1 MTPFIAGLVLLA
13 ALLHASWNA
22 MAKSG
27 GTPQYSIASYR
38 LISAICCLPL
48 LFIFP
53 IPLAASW
60 PMLLASM
67 IIHTAY
73 YVTLSMSY
81 RSGDLSQVYPLFRG
95 LAPVLV
101 VLGAA
106 LLAGEFLPLGAMLGI
121 GLVSAGLI
129 SITFAGGTFGKIPA
143 AALGWG
149 LATSVL
155 IAAYTVADG
164 MGVRAAGNPFSY
176 IRPRRLARLH
186 ARQAGQDSRRRARR
200 RDRLR
205 DGDLRHGRSADGDG
219 FVIARNQCN
228 IRCLDRYPVVSRTLR
243 AAAYYRRASGVSRSG
258 ADKNPELS
266 GAASDVIDQR
276 FPPRGAEPS
285 ADTAGAYD
293 KRQRRIR
300 HPGVDKA

>member
-1 MTPFIAGLVLLA
+1 MSPFIIGLVLLA

-27 GTPQYSIASYR
+27 GTPQFSIASYR
-38 LISAICCLPL
+38 LISAVCCLPL
-48 LFIFP
+48 LFLFP
-53 IPLAASW
+53 LPLAASW
-60 PMLLASM
+60 PMLLASA

-106 LLAGEFLPLGAMLGI
+106 LFANEYLPAGAMIGI

-129 SITFAGGTFGKIPA
+129 SITFAGGAVGKIPA
-143 AALGWG
+143 AALRWG

-164 MGVRAAGNPFSY
+164 LGVRAAGNPFSY
-176 IRPRRLARLH
+176 IVWLFVLEPIPIGLWLLARD
-186 ARQAGQDSRRRARR
+186 RAGWFGYMRAKP
-200 RDRLR
+200 
-205 DGDLRHGRSADGDG
+205 GK
-219 FVIARNQCN
+219 I
-228 IRCLDRYPVVSRTLR
+228 
-243 AAAYYRRASGVSRSG
+243 
-258 ADKNPELS
+258 
-266 GAASDVIDQR
+266 
-276 FPPRGAEPS
+276 
-285 ADTAGAYD
+285 TAGALAAATAYAMVIYAMSVAPMAMVSSLRETSVIFAALIGTLMFREPFG
-293 KRQRRIR
+293 RQRIIAAILVCI
-300 HPGVDKA
+300 GVMLIKILS

>member
-1 MTPFIAGLVLLA
+1 MTPFITGLVLLA
-13 ALLHASWNA
+13 ALLHAGWNA

-48 LFIFP
+48 IFLFP
-53 IPLAASW
+53 LPLAASW

-67 IIHTAY
+67 VIHNAY
-73 YVTLSMSY
+73 YVTLSQSY

-106 LLAGEFLPLGAMLGI
+106 LVAGEYLPGGAMIGI

-129 SITFAGGTFGKIPA
+129 SIAFAGGRFGKIPGP
-143 AALGWG
+143 ALGWG

-164 MGVRAAGNPFSY
+164 VGVRAAGNPFSY
-176 IRPRRLARLH
+176 ILWLFILEPIPIGGWLLL
-186 ARQAGQDSRRRARR
+186 
-200 RDRLR
+200 RDRAGWFGYMRAKPGKISAGALAAATAYAMVIYAMAVAPMAMVSSLR
-205 DGDLRHGRSADGDG
+205 ESSVIFAALIGTLMFREPFGRQR
-219 FVIARNQCN
+219 VIAAILVCLGIALIN
-228 IRCLDRYPVVSRTLR
+228 I
-243 AAAYYRRASGVSRSG
+243 
-258 ADKNPELS
+258 LS
-266 GAASDVIDQR
+266 
-276 FPPRGAEPS
+276 
-285 ADTAGAYD
+285 
-293 KRQRRIR
+293 
-300 HPGVDKA
+300 

>member
-27 GTPQYSIASYR
+27 GTPQFSIASYR
-38 LISAICCLPL
+38 LISAFCCLPL
-48 LFIFP
+48 LFVFP

-67 IIHTAY
+67 VIHTAY
-73 YVTLSMSY
+73 YVTLSKAY
-81 RSGDLSQVYPLFRG
+81 HSGDLSQVYPLFRG

-106 LLAGEFLPLGAMLGI
+106 LLAAEYLSAGAMLGI

-129 SITFAGGTFGKIPA
+129 SITFAGGVFGKIPRP
-143 AALGWG
+143 ALGWG

-164 MGVRAAGNPFSY
+164 IGVRAAGNPFSY
-176 IRPRRLARLH
+176 IIWLFILEPIPIGTWLLLKDR
-186 ARQAGQDSRRRARR
+186 AGWFGYMRAKP
-200 RDRLR
+200 
-205 DGDLRHGRSADGDG
+205 GKISAG
-219 FVIARNQCN
+219 A
-228 IRCLDRYPVVSRTLR
+228 L
-243 AAAYYRRASGVSRSG
+243 AAASAYAMVIYAMSVAPMALVSSLRETSVIF
-258 ADKNPELS
+258 
-266 GAASDVIDQR
+266 AALIGTLLFR
-276 FPPRGAEPS
+276 EPF
-285 ADTAGAYD
+285 G
-293 KRQRRIR
+293 RQRIVAAILVCL
-300 HPGVDKA
+300 GIVLIKMLS